1 MERASGRTHRQARL
15 CRALEPAARPRRL
28 VILPQPP
35 LLLITD
41 RHQARRPL
49 EEVVAA
55 ALGGGCRW
63 ISLREKDLSHE
74 ARVVLLGRL
83 VALGRARDATIMVH
97 GDVEAAVAA
106 SAAGVHLPAGG
117 SPRSAR
123 LRLGAHALV
132 GVSTHS
138 RAEVEAAVAAGT
150 DYVSLSPIFAS
161 ASKPGYGPP
170 LGLSNL
176 RRIAQEFEIPILAL
190 SGISIANAAQCLAA
204 GAAGV
209 AVMGFVMRAA
219 DPGDAICRLIAALGS
234 MPGMSISCQH

>member
-1 MERASGRTHRQARL
+1 ML
-15 CRALEPAARPRRL
+15 PR
-28 VILPQPP
+28 PP

-49 EEVVAA
+49 DEVVSA
-55 ALGGGCRW
+55 ALGAGCRW

-74 ARVVLLGRL
+74 ARVALLGRL
-83 VALGRARDATIMVH
+83 VALGRSCGATIMVH

-106 SAAGVHLPAGG
+106 GAAGVHLPAGG

-123 LRLGAHALV
+123 ARLGAAAV
-132 GVSTHS
+132 IGVSTHS
-138 RAEVEAAVAAGT
+138 RAEVEAAAAAGA

-170 LGLSNL
+170 LGISGLF
-176 RRIAQEFEIPILAL
+176 RIAGKFEIPILAL
-190 SGISIANAAQCLAA
+190 GGMSFANAAQCLAA

-209 AVMGFVMRAA
+209 AVMGSVMRAA
-219 DPGDAICRLIAALGS
+219 NLGDTVAGLVAAFGAARTPTLSRKRGR
-234 MPGMSISCQH
+234 GGVC